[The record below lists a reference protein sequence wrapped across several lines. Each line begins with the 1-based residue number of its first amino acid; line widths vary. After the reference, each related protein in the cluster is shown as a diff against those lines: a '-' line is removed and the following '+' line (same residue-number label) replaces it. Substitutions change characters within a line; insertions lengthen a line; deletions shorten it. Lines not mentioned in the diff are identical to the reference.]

1 MKTFLL
7 VVASFIAWILITLA
21 VIFATSFLSCLFTD
35 DKDDLN
41 DRANISW
48 FLSSLVAAYFIL
60 LSFIKR

>member
-7 VVASFIAWILITLA
+7 VVASFIVWILITLA

-35 DKDDLN
+35 DKDDLHG
-41 DRANISW
+41 RANISW

-60 LSFIKR
+60 LSFIRR